1 MSDRVVI
8 TGLGPVS
15 PNGIGKD
22 KFWNSLTTGTSGID
36 TIQRFDASGHSCQI
50 AGEVN
55 DFEPSDYADKK
66 DCRRM
71 DRFTQFA
78 VAGSKIAIEDSEMDL
93 DNTDRDRVGVYIG
106 SGIGGLDT
114 LEKQHTILMNKGP
127 SKVSPFLIP
136 MMIGNMAAGQ
146 VSIQFGFRGPSMAT
160 VTACATAA
168 HSIGEAFEALV
179 RGDID
184 VAIAGGA
191 EAAVT
196 SLSLAGFCSLKA
208 VSTRNNMPQRASRPF
223 DRGRDGFIL
232 AEGAGVIILESE
244 KHARN
249 RGARIYCE
257 LSGYGASADAY
268 HIVQPAPSGEGAV
281 LAMNRA
287 LQRWGGNASDIG
299 YINAHG
305 TSTKFNDKL
314 ETAAIRTVFED
325 ANSLA
330 VSSTKSMTGHLL
342 GAAGGIEA
350 IACALAISEEEL
362 PPTINLDDPDPECDL
377 DYIPHVSRK
386 AKVDAVLSNSLA
398 FGGQNASLIFTRA

>member
-1 MSDRVVI
+1 MNDRIVI

-22 KFWNSLTTGTSGID
+22 TFWDSLTSGTSGID
-36 TIQRFDASGHSCQI
+36 TIQGFDASGHTSQI
-50 AGEVN
+50 AGEVT
-55 DFEPSDYADKK
+55 DFIPSDYADKK

-78 VAGSKIAIEDSEMDL
+78 VAGAALALEDSGIDL
-93 DNTDRDRVGVYIG
+93 DKTDRDLVGVYIG
-106 SGIGGLDT
+106 SGIGGLNT

-146 VSIQFGFRGPSMAT
+146 VSIQFGLRGPSMAT

-168 HSIGEAFEALV
+168 HAIGEAFEALV

-184 VAIAGGA
+184 VAVAGGA

-223 DRGRDGFIL
+223 DRGRDGFVL
-232 AEGAGVIILESE
+232 AEGAGVIILETE

-249 RGARIYCE
+249 RGANIYCE

-268 HIVQPAPSGEGAV
+268 HIVQPAPAGEGAV

-287 LQRWGGNASDIG
+287 LKRWGGKASDIG

-305 TSTKFNDKL
+305 TSTKFNDEL
-314 ETAAIRTVFED
+314 ETAAIRTVFDD
-325 ANSLA
+325 ADSLA

-398 FGGQNASLIFTRA
+398 FGGQNASLIFTRV